1 VVFRYNTRMS
11 SPPEKDFSIKD
22 GWTSRLLPP
31 AAAAGVVFGGAFF
44 LILPLAMPPVPKAA
58 ASLLLGTAAAA
69 LTVYRL
75 KRAHYLRHAAEA
87 GFLGFRC
94 RPARPLWNPFAAL
107 EVLLGGGSGD
117 PEEDRLL
124 AGLVRIHGP
133 DYRRR
138 RARPG
143 RLGEASVAAAALLAF
158 LITRFPGSLPVL
170 YPFFGL
176 AVLSFLLVRWERL
189 LDRMEMNGSMNER
202 AAPPAPWAPY
212 IRWNFLA
219 LEAQRE
225 LAGRLPAMRTE
236 IARVLL
242 EEAGLKPGDAV
253 LETGAAGGFLWKQ
266 IPRGLRSNWTQ
277 VEKDPYS
284 SLYARRHG
292 NGSVFVLADAGA
304 LPFPDASFD
313 AVAGLE
319 SFDSLTPA
327 DLELFLREALRVLKP
342 GGRLVHLK
350 DFPDWPGVPL
360 AEELNAFSMRA
371 LRKELLTM
379 RRDLSLSYAK
389 LDDEEIKELGR
400 AAGREE
406 GRAGRTAGV
415 LARIYAA
422 GAGSDPRFGVPMFV
436 SAMILAGEFSA
447 AGFEPVGDPFSRPP
461 GGGSALAYLVARKPG

>member
-1 VVFRYNTRMS
+1 MS
-11 SPPEKDFSIKD
+11 PSPEKEFSIKD

-44 LILPLAMPPVPKAA
+44 LILPLAMPSAPKAA
-58 ASLLLGTAAAA
+58 VSLLLGTSAAV
-69 LTVYRL
+69 LTLYRM
-75 KRAHYLRHAAEA
+75 KRDHYLRHAAEA
-87 GFLGFRC
+87 GSLGFRC
-94 RPARPLWNPFAAL
+94 RPARPLWNPFAGL
-107 EVLLGGGSGD
+107 EILLGGGPGD
-117 PEEDRLL
+117 PEEARLL

-138 RARPG
+138 RAKPG
-143 RLGEASVAAAALLAF
+143 RLGEASVAVAALLAF
-158 LITRFPGSLPVL
+158 LITRFPGALPVL

-176 AVLSFLLVRWERL
+176 AVFSFLLIRWERL

-202 AAPPAPWAPY
+202 RAPSAPWASY

-225 LAGRLPAMRTE
+225 AAGRLPAMRE
-236 IARVLL
+236 AIARVLL

-266 IPRGLRSNWTQ
+266 VPPGLRSNWTQ

-292 NGSVFVLADAGA
+292 NGSVFVLADVGA

-313 AVAGLE
+313 AVTGLE
-319 SFDSLTPA
+319 CFDSLTPA

-379 RRDLSLSYAK
+379 RRDLVLSYEE
-389 LDDEEIKELGR
+389 LDEKEIEELGR
-400 AAGREE
+400 AAAREE
-406 GRAGRTAGV
+406 GRAGRTAGA
-415 LARIYAA
+415 LERIYAA
-422 GAGSDPRFGVPMFV
+422 GTGSDPRFSVPMFV

-447 AGFEPVGDPFSRPP
+447 AGFEPGRDSFALPP
-461 GGGSALAYLVARKPG
+461 GGENALAYVVARKPG